1 MQVAVQ
7 AYGDKGN
14 GLVATSSVTANEQI
28 ISVPLAAM
36 MTTEKA
42 HASPSLAHYLAT
54 KDPVSAYRVY
64 IKEKQGYPDAER
76 DAECDPRHLS
86 HDGAV

>member
-54 KDPVSAYRVY
+54 KVY